1 MKQIR
6 NKYGLHNMID
16 YKKFI
21 RDLLDSLSN
30 EIKHYTIRNKHRILI
45 LGSTTGYTLRG
56 RFIHYDKYNTGT
68 ILIDEYIKVF
78 DDLLIP
84 LTRGEIISP
93 LPLIIIKNNQVSY
106 HKYLK
111 YLAYSDLEMYLKY
124 LFSDNYIQKISENF
138 HKLGED
144 KHNIYRWFDDL
155 DYSKKGIINEVD
167 FRNVISQEFKIDELL
182 LFSLVQ
188 RYYMEGG
195 VWYIYLYFSYKIFFR
210 DLKYNPLQYNIYIL
224 EFINNIL
231 KSIL

>member
-1 MKQIR
+1 
-6 NKYGLHNMID
+6 MID

-68 ILIDEYIKVF
+68 ISIDEYIKVF

-84 LTRGEIISP
+84 LTRSEIISP

-111 YLAYSDLEMYLKY
+111 YLAYSDLEMY
-124 LFSDNYIQKISENF
+124 
-138 HKLGED
+138 
-144 KHNIYRWFDDL
+144 
-155 DYSKKGIINEVD
+155 
-167 FRNVISQEFKIDELL
+167 
-182 LFSLVQ
+182 
-188 RYYMEGG
+188 
-195 VWYIYLYFSYKIFFR
+195 
-210 DLKYNPLQYNIYIL
+210 
-224 EFINNIL
+224 
-231 KSIL
+231 